1 MKNPG
6 KKFED
11 VFKKSINKEKHLLL
25 RIPDPPQS
33 FIKSEYSKFS
43 NENPC
48 DFVLFDTET
57 KLMCLL
63 ELKTTKYKSMNFQI
77 NKEDKQQK
85 MIKYH
90 QINSLTKFSNYDGV
104 VAGFVFNFRDE
115 DKKLERTY
123 FQRVVDFNKMI
134 NNLDKKSFNEMDLL
148 LNNAIKIHGIKKRV
162 NYKWDIE
169 GLLYNIV
176 KEGMKYE

>member
-48 DFVLFDTET
+48 DFVLFDTDT

-77 NKEDKQQK
+77 DKEDKQQK

-90 QINSLTKFSNYDGV
+90 QINSLTNFSHYDGV
-104 VAGFVFNFRDE
+104 VAGFIFNFRDE

-123 FQRVVDFNKMI
+123 FQRVVDFNNMI
-134 NNLDKKSFNEMDLL
+134 NNLDKKSFNEMDLF

-176 KEGMKYE
+176 KEGMKHE